1 MIDMSTPQGRVAQ
14 QFMDHKGLG
23 HLRPCDVDKLED
35 QPCWYFYYELPEG
48 ELELEVYWDHNDGT
62 WETMVTTF
70 TLAS

>member
-23 HLRPCDVDKLED
+23 TFQPLEVEKLED
-35 QPCWYFYYELPEG
+35 QPCWYFYYQLPEG
-48 ELELEVYWDHNDGT
+48 DLELEVS
-62 WETMVTTF
+62 WEYPEGWEVLVTTF